1 MADIR
6 VGDVGT
12 ELVIPVTDEDG
23 VEVDV
28 SAATKTIYLRKPD
41 GTVLTKTAVND
52 TTGTDGL
59 MKHVTVSG
67 DLNVAGEWG
76 IQGRVVSGSN
86 QWSTADSTFVV
97 KKNFA

>member
-1 MADIR
+1 
-6 VGDVGT
+6 
-12 ELVIPVTDEDG
+12 
-23 VEVDV
+23 
-28 SAATKTIYLRKPD
+28 
-41 GTVLTKTAVND
+41 
-52 TTGTDGL
+52 L